1 MVLELTPSKSDTTN
15 TLENSQNVYDENN
28 TNRLVRFINFK

>member
-15 TLENSQNVYDENN
+15 TLENSQKVYDENN

>member
-15 TLENSQNVYDENN
+15 TLERSQKVYDENN
-28 TNRLVRFINFK
+28 TNCLVRFINFK